1 MTARTARA
9 PGAPGTSG
17 TSATSGAAAR
27 AGKAPR
33 RIETRAAGQSRLHR
47 FVDDLSLRLSRRAR
61 PLAGDFRLDRRVIY
75 ILPSR
80 AGLVFGGALVTML
93 LAAINY
99 SLQLGYL
106 LTFLLFSIAL
116 VSMLLTWRNMAG
128 LVLRSGRA
136 EPVHAG
142 EIAEFSLTVR
152 NGSNLPRYALQFDV
166 PDAARSVLVDA
177 APDAETATSLALPTR
192 ERGRMTLPRIRLS
205 STFPLGLWRA
215 WSYWHPA
222 VSVVIWPSAETP
234 VPPLPAGLAQ
244 DGRTTGS
251 GPGEEDFS
259 AVRPYRDGDSPRRL
273 AWKAMARSGND
284 EPLTKDFDGGVG
296 GELALDWRAL
306 PASLDT
312 ESRLSRLCA
321 WVLLADQQG
330 LRFALVLPHVTL
342 GPDNGPGHT
351 IRCLDALA
359 LYGRADPLDR
369 ERRGTGGGARG
380 PVR

>member
-1 MTARTARA
+1 MTARPAQ
-9 PGAPGTSG
+9 PPV
-17 TSATSGAAAR
+17 R
-27 AGKAPR
+27 AGGATP
-33 RIETRAAGQSRLHR
+33 IFETHAAGRTRLHQR
-47 FVDDLSLRLSRRAR
+47 IDDLALRLSRRHR
-61 PLAGDFRLDRRVIY
+61 PLAGDFRLDRRVVY

-116 VSMLLTWRNMAG
+116 VSMLHTWRNMAG

-142 EIAEFSLTVR
+142 EIAEFTLTVG
-152 NGSNLPRYALQFDV
+152 NGSRLPRYAILFDV
-166 PDAARSVLVDA
+166 PGNSQPVLVDA
-177 APDAETATSLALPTR
+177 AADAETAASLALPTR
-192 ERGRMTLPRIRLS
+192 ERGRMAVPRIRLS
-205 STFPLGLWRA
+205 TAFPLGLWRA

-222 VSVVIWPSAETP
+222 VSVVVRPCAETP
-234 VPPLPAGLAQ
+234 PPPLPAGLAQ
-244 DGRTTGS
+244 DGRTTAS

-259 AVRPYRDGDSPRRL
+259 AVRPYRDGDSLRRL

-284 EPLTKDFDGGVG
+284 EPLTKAFDGGIG

-306 PASLDT
+306 PAALDI

-321 WVLLADQQG
+321 WVLLADQQA
-330 LRFALVLPHVTL
+330 LRFALVLPNITL
-342 GPDNGPGHT
+342 GPDSSPAHT
-351 IRCLDALA
+351 ARCLDALA
-359 LYGRADPLDR
+359 LYGRGDAIARDR
-369 ERRGTGGGARG
+369 QMAEDSGRGRPG
-380 PVR
+380 